1 MGDSSSGARKRSL
14 SSGKLLL
21 LTTLRKGERQS
32 LGSPLQLREWTLA
45 TPLSMFVSP
54 LEVKPPTG
62 EPDAGD
68 PHVRFGGR
76 GGAIQC
82 AIPTPIELFK
92 FTGFP
97 LEFTPYL
104 IRGRND
110 KNGEVATFYETIKS
124 EERRV
129 FLLKAHLKTPSCGRG
144 SLLFPQK
151 VETNYHIF
159 PNFVSFFPSTNRV
172 KKIIPND
179 RQRN

>member
-104 IRGRND
+104 IRGGND

-129 FLLKAHLKTPSCGRG
+129 FLP
-144 SLLFPQK
+144 FPQK
-151 VETNYHIF
+151 WKQITTFSQTLSLFSPPLIE
-159 PNFVSFFPSTNRV
+159 S